1 MIRRNVLKRVVLD
14 RVCWWRG
21 VAFAGLCLIAFGR
34 VSLAQGVDGR
44 WDAAVLA
51 NGVGVPFRFEIVMNG
66 SQATGFF
73 FDGSRKIGSTAGQF
87 EHGRLTLTYDFLNT
101 VLDASFDGRE
111 LRGTYRNRRP
121 GARPME
127 FVASRYVPRP
137 AATSTTPAAASRVP
151 QVGGEWVMY
160 RTAPDNSQLD
170 VSWKLHLSQSGSD
183 VSGAILRTSG
193 DTGTLEG
200 AWHDGKLTMSHFAGD
215 RPLLF
220 EARPTGDGTLSITL
234 DRRFTYRAARSTAL
248 AGTGIPR
255 PPDLSQITGVK
266 DPRAPLHFSGVDLN
280 GKTVSDADARYRGK
294 VIVLTIGGT
303 WCGNCHDEAPFLS
316 SLYNDFHARG
326 LEVAGLFF
334 ENDAD
339 LAVVRPRI
347 LAFTKRYDVAY
358 PIIFAGTTDQAEA
371 KLSQLRNF
379 NGLYPTTII
388 IGRDGLVRRV
398 QAGFAS
404 AATGAEHERLTRDER
419 TLVAR
424 LLAEPH

>member
-1 MIRRNVLKRVVLD
+1 MSWFPRSSWPRHAAL
-14 RVCWWRG
+14 
-21 VAFAGLCLIAFGR
+21 AGLCVLACGAA
-34 VSLAQGVDGR
+34 SWAQGVDGR

-51 NGVGVPFRFEIVMNG
+51 NGVAVPFRFEIATSG

-73 FDGSRKIGSTAGQF
+73 FDGTRKIGSTSGQF
-87 EHGRLTLTYDFLNT
+87 ERGRLTVEYDFLNT
-101 VLDASFDGRE
+101 VLDAAFDGRE

-121 GARPME
+121 NAVPMP
-127 FVASRYVPRP
+127 FVATRYV
-137 AATSTTPAAASRVP
+137 AASTSTSPTIPTGASGVP

-170 VSWKLHLSQSGSD
+170 VSWRLHLTQSGSE

-193 DTGTLEG
+193 DTGALTG
-200 AWHDGKLTMSHFAGD
+200 AWRDGRLTLSHFAGE

-220 EARPTGDGTLSITL
+220 EARLDGRMLNITL
-234 DRRFTYRAARSTAL
+234 DRRFTYRAARSAEL

-266 DPRAPLHFSGVDLN
+266 DPRARLHFSGVDLN
-280 GKTVSDADARYRGK
+280 GTPLSDADARFQGK
-294 VIVLTIGGT
+294 VVVLTIGGT
-303 WCGNCHDEAPFLS
+303 WCANCHDEAPFLS
-316 SLYNDFHARG
+316 ALYNEFHARG

-339 LAVVRPRI
+339 PAVVRPRI
-347 LAFTKRYDVAY
+347 LAFSKRYGVTY
-358 PIIFAGTTDQAEA
+358 PILFAGTTDQAAA

-379 NGLYPTTII
+379 NNMYPTTII
-388 IGRDGLVRRV
+388 IGRDGIARRV

-404 AATGAEHERLTRDER
+404 AATGVEHERLARDER
-419 TLVAR
+419 ALITK
-424 LLAEPH
+424 LLAEH